1 MKYLLMLFEPEVD
14 WTQVPREELDSALRD
29 HEKFVQYLRERG
41 IGDRQAVSDQRG
53 HGGAPDPRVQLTGV
67 EVAVE
72 EAGRRHWAAVL
83 ATVVSLVRDLDTAE
97 DAVQDAF
104 AAALPA
110 WRCDGV
116 PDNPAAWLTTT
127 ARRKALDRLRR
138 DQTLA
143 RKLPLLIVPGGPDED
158 AAAGASPLRLIF
170 TCCHPALAMPA
181 RVALTLRLVCGLA
194 VPDIARLFL
203 VPEATMAARVSRAK
217 QKIRAAGIPY
227 RVPAGP
233 ELTERLP
240 AVLAVLY
247 LLFTEGHTAGRG
259 SRLSRRELAVRAV
272 ELARTL
278 AGLMPDESEVAG
290 LLALLCLAE
299 ARQPARRG
307 ADGGLI
313 LLADQDRSRWDREL
327 IDEGLP
333 LVARALRTGRP
344 GPYALQAAIAAVHA
358 ESPGYPD
365 TDWPQILALYDTLL
379 AVHPSPVTRLGRA
392 MALAMVAG
400 PQAGLAEIDRLAGEP
415 SLSRSH
421 LLPAARAELLSRA
434 GGRDAAAA
442 SAFRQA
448 AAMTGN
454 DAERDFLL
462 GRARDG

>member
-1 MKYLLMLFEPEVD
+1 
-14 WTQVPREELDSALRD
+14 
-29 HEKFVQYLRERG
+29 
-41 IGDRQAVSDQRG
+41 
-53 HGGAPDPRVQLTGV
+53 LTGV
-67 EVAVE
+67 EAAVE

-83 ATVVSLVRDLDTAE
+83 GTVVGLVRDLDTAE

-110 WRCDGV
+110 WRRDGV

-143 RKLPLLIVPGGPDED
+143 RKLPLLIVPEE

-203 VPEATMAARVSRAK
+203 VPEATMAARISRAK

-233 ELTERLP
+233 ELTDRLP

-247 LLFTEGHTAGRG
+247 LLFTEGHTAARG
-259 SRLSRRELAVRAV
+259 ARLSRRELAVRAI

-278 AGLMPDESEVAG
+278 AELMPSESEVTG
-290 LLALLCLAE
+290 LLALLVLGA
-299 ARQPARRG
+299 ARQPAREQDG
-307 ADGGLI
+307 APV
-313 LLADQDRSRWDREL
+313 LLADQDRGRWDAEL
-327 IDEGLP
+327 IAEGLG

-358 ESPGYPD
+358 EAPSYPD
-365 TDWPQILALYDTLL
+365 TDWPQIVALYDTLL
-379 AVHPSPVTRLGRA
+379 TVHPSPVAWLGRA

-400 PQAGLAEIDRLAGEP
+400 PRAGLDEIDRLAGEGA
-415 SLSRSH
+415 LARSH
-421 LLPAARAELLSRA
+421 LVPAARAELLTRL
-434 GGRDAAAA
+434 GDRAAAA
-442 SAFRQA
+442 AAFRQA

-454 DAERDFLL
+454 DAERDSLL
-462 GRARDG
+462 RRAGG